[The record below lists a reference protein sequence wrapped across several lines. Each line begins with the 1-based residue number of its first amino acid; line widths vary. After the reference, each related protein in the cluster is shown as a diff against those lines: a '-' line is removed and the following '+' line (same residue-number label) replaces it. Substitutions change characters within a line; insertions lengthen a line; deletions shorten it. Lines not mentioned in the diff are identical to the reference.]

1 MPARGL
7 HERGRVIAAGDIPA
21 VLKNHDVIEAYLGER
36 RPRAERRH
44 ERRCWTLN
52 ATSRPATRRTSTS
65 CATSTLRVE
74 AGRITGLIGLN
85 GAGKSTIIK
94 TICGFLPPKSGTIVY
109 AAQDISGVAP
119 HRLIDLGICCIPQE
133 SSLFPYLSVQD
144 NLLLPLLGR
153 PQAVR
158 RGHARPAAGGVRAV
172 SGPAGEALAPAGS
185 LSGGQQKQVEF
196 AKAWL
201 QQPKLCLI
209 DEPSIGLS
217 PRISEEVFVWIEKFA
232 QARMGI
238 LLIDHNVRRV
248 VRMSDRICVLS
259 LGKITADGTPADFE
273 GDLHQQVQQ
282 WLGLNF

>member
-1 MPARGL
+1 MNDVQQQPLLELQG
-7 HERGRVIAAGDIPA
+7 VTAGYAQDID
-21 VLKNHDVIEAYLGER
+21 VLRDI
-36 RPRAERRH
+36 
-44 ERRCWTLN
+44 
-52 ATSRPATRRTSTS
+52 S
-65 CATSTLRVE
+65 LRVHG
-74 AGRITGLIGLN
+74 GRITGLIGLN

-94 TICGFLPPKSGTIVY
+94 TICGFLPPKTGTIAY
-109 AAQDISGVAP
+109 RGQDISGIAP

-144 NLLLPLLGR
+144 NLALPLLGR
-153 PQAVR
+153 PKQFADTLRTRLQEVYELF
-158 RGHARPAAGGVRAV
+158 PALREKR
-172 SGPAGEALAPAGS
+172 SQPAGS

-201 QQPKLCLI
+201 QQPRLCLI

-217 PRISEEVFVWIEKFA
+217 PKVSEEVFVWIEKFA
-232 QARMGI
+232 QATMGI

-248 VRMSDRICVLS
+248 VKMSDRICVLS
-259 LGKITADGTPADFE
+259 LGRITADGTPADFE

>member
-1 MPARGL
+1 MADAQAQALLELRD
-7 HERGRVIAAGDIPA
+7 VTAGYAQDID
-21 VLKNHDVIEAYLGER
+21 VLRDI
-36 RPRAERRH
+36 
-44 ERRCWTLN
+44 
-52 ATSRPATRRTSTS
+52 S
-65 CATSTLRVE
+65 LRVE

-94 TICGFLPPKSGTIVY
+94 TICGFLPPKSGTISY
-109 AAQDISGVAP
+109 AGKDISGIEP

-153 PQAVR
+153 PKQFAKEMRTRLQEVFDLFPVLNQKR
-158 RGHARPAAGGVRAV
+158 
-172 SGPAGEALAPAGS
+172 LLPAGS

-217 PRISEEVFVWIEKFA
+217 PKVSEEVFVWIEKFA
-232 QARMGI
+232 KAQMGI

-259 LGKITADGTPADFE
+259 LGKITADGTPADFQ